1 MESSGEEAK
10 DRMLLEVGGVGCMGL
25 WRDLGRTQETW
36 ALWSQFYCSAQTSC
50 VSHFQQ
56 DFTAP
61 CTKEESSPDP
71 CMSCG
76 KLVASLLH

>member
-25 WRDLGRTQETW
+25 WRDLGRTW
-36 ALWSQFYCSAQTSC
+36 ALWSQFYSSAQTSC

-61 CTKEESSPDP
+61 CTKESAPDP
-71 CMSCG
+71 CISFG
-76 KLVASLLH
+76 KSVASLLH